1 MFMWNISLCFCI
13 SQDYVENFPHF
24 SFPRTYAIIPHLTD
38 TGEKMKI
45 LIVIDMQNDFI
56 DGSLGTKEAVAIVP
70 NVAAKVESAR
80 EAGSE
85 VIFTRDTHSEGYLDS
100 QEGKNL
106 PVVHCVKGTAG
117 WQISSALDVDGSKV
131 IDKPSFGSL
140 ELADYVASLGNRD
153 YIEEIELV
161 GLCTD
166 ICVINNAMILKAR
179 LPEVKVAVDASC
191 CAGVTPESHENA
203 LSAMKM
209 CQIEI
214 R

>member
-1 MFMWNISLCFCI
+1 
-13 SQDYVENFPHF
+13 
-24 SFPRTYAIIPHLTD
+24 
-38 TGEKMKI
+38 
-45 LIVIDMQNDFI
+45 MQNQGQQFRTPMNPMGNGTGMGAPVMPQGGAMQG
-56 DGSLGTKEAVAIVP
+56 DGQQAPIVMTTVP
-70 NVAAKVESAR
+70 RPVNNMSANVAAKIESAR
-80 EAGSE
+80 AAGSE
-85 VIFTRDTHSEGYLDS
+85 VIFTRDTHSEGYLDT

-140 ELADYVASLGNRD
+140 ELADYVASLGNRN